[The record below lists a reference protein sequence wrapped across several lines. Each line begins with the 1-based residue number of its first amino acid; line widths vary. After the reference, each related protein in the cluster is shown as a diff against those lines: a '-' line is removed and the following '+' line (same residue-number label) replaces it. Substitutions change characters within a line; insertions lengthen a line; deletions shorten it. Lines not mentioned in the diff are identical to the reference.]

1 MILGIVLHAALP
13 YVPDMPVEIWP
24 SDKNSSD
31 LIGIIFQFI
40 HIWRMPLFFILAGFF
55 ANLVISRKSWRY
67 WWKNRLLR
75 IALPILCFS
84 PLMSITLPWIFFYGK
99 TEELI
104 FIYSNIGQPWHLWFL
119 WHLLIFVVITVI
131 FSIPYLSGQAA
142 LRFFE
147 KTGIVFIKLSVHN
160 LKSFFAGI
168 LFESRFPILLI
179 VVCGIV
185 NIPTWGE
192 LIANPVA
199 SGLYF
204 AFGYSLYKNSTLF
217 SFLRD
222 KWVYYLLSG
231 MAIFS
236 MYTILILV
244 KSQALGIDIY
254 GDNIS
259 IADQKQLSDLINLSL
274 YVFKMI
280 CSILIPLG
288 LIGLAERFFNSYNSK
303 LRFVSDGAYWIYLI
317 HLPIVSFI
325 TFYLFKLESVPA
337 EIKFLVA
344 IATTSL
350 ICLATYKYF
359 VRSTLIGL
367 LLNGKKIA
375 FNSKAV
381 NAPK

>member
-1 MILGIVLHAALP
+1 M
-13 YVPDMPVEIWP
+13 
-24 SDKNSSD
+24 
-31 LIGIIFQFI
+31 
-40 HIWRMPLFFILAGFF
+40 
-55 ANLVISRKSWRY
+55 
-67 WWKNRLLR
+67 
-75 IALPILCFS
+75 
-84 PLMSITLPWIFFYGK
+84 
-99 TEELI
+99 
-104 FIYSNIGQPWHLWFL
+104 
-119 WHLLIFVVITVI
+119 
-131 FSIPYLSGQAA
+131 
-142 LRFFE
+142 
-147 KTGIVFIKLSVHN
+147 
-160 LKSFFAGI
+160 
-168 LFESRFPILLI
+168 
-179 VVCGIV
+179 CGIA

-192 LIANPVA
+192 LVVNPVA

-222 KWVYYLLSG
+222 KWIYYLLSG

-350 ICLATYKYF
+350 ICLVTYKYF